1 MNVFNMNSHQWVN
14 AEVPNGLEVR
24 QVYGFIFNFDGRILL
39 LEDQGEYNLPGGK
52 SERGESLAETLIRE
66 VLEEVQITI
75 TSSIYLGYQ
84 FISTEEEFAQV
95 RLVAWIDK
103 ILQATPDPSTG
114 RQYKRLLVPPIQVSE
129 LLKWGESGDQQI
141 ASAIATASKFGVNWD
156 GTPLT
161 IIEIN

>member
-1 MNVFNMNSHQWVN
+1 MNTYRWFES
-14 AEVPNGLEVR
+14 EVPNYLEIR

-52 SERGESLAETLIRE
+52 SEKGESLAETLIRE

-75 TSSIYLGYQ
+75 SSSTYLGYQ
-84 FISTEEEFAQV
+84 FISAKEEFAQV

-103 ILQATPDPSTG
+103 VLQEAPDPSTG

-129 LLKWGESGDQQI
+129 LLKWGESGDKQV
-141 ASAIATASKFGVNWD
+141 ASAIATASKLGVNWD
-156 GTPLT
+156 GTSRT
-161 IIEIN
+161 AIEII